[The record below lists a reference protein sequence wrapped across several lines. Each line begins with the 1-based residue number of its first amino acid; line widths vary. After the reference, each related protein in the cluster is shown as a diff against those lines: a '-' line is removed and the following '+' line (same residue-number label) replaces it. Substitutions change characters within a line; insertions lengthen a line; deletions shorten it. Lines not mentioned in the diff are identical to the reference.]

1 MGYFQRIRDGID
13 FCIEWYSMLCHFLT
27 DRDEVVVVCDKKQN
41 IYGQTTAWLDKRR
54 RGVEKFG
61 AWIELKKIIRL
72 PEQVAKISVEFSE
85 KFNLNQDVRVGSIER
100 PNLFNQFL
108 DHVVWWNIGNDW
120 LDKVDKAFEII

>member
-1 MGYFQRIRDGID
+1 
-13 FCIEWYSMLCHFLT
+13 
-27 DRDEVVVVCDKKQN
+27 
-41 IYGQTTAWLDKRR
+41 
-54 RGVEKFG
+54 
-61 AWIELKKIIRL
+61 L